1 VDADKTE
8 WLSIPDVAE
17 LLDTS
22 PGKVRRLVEERAVL
36 GRKIEG
42 VFYVAA
48 ALLHEGE
55 PLAGVAGTATVLLDG
70 GYGLE
75 QTLDWLLT
83 HHEELG
89 VTPAEALRWGRKTE
103 VRRIAQVLAL

>member
-1 VDADKTE
+1 
-8 WLSIPDVAE
+8 
-17 LLDTS
+17 
-22 PGKVRRLVEERAVL
+22 
-36 GRKIEG
+36 
-42 VFYVAA
+42 
-48 ALLHEGE
+48 
-55 PLAGVAGTATVLLDG
+55 LAGVAGTATVLLDG